1 MEKES
6 LDASTVEEVRKW
18 AHIYTG
24 RHEKCMRVI
33 SKLRTAHDFQQ
44 SQYNGWK
51 KILAYL
57 NNVINVPSPQV
68 SDDDISQ

>member
-6 LDASTVEEVRKW
+6 LEASTIEEVRKW

-24 RHEKCMRVI
+24 EHEKSMRVI
-33 SKLRTAHDFQQ
+33 SKLRTAHDFHK
-44 SQYNGWK
+44 SQYTGWK

-57 NNVINVPSPQV
+57 KNVINVPSPQV
-68 SDDDISQ
+68 SDDEI